1 MFAALVRWI
10 GGVSM
15 ATLVILPGLIHRPA
29 RDWPARDWL
38 PLFCI
43 DGRFARHAR
52 TSTIVVGLSAVWIVH
67 RLAPWD
73 RFIDVRFWWL
83 LTMVVAS
90 AVFTVLLF
98 VVEPLFLHRWFHA
111 RITRDPKRTFRLRRT
126 VSALPT
132 VAGTLGAHGALHY
145 AHGVPC

>member
-10 GGVSM
+10 GGVLM
-15 ATLVILPGLIHRPA
+15 ATLVILPGLIHRPV

-43 DGRFARHAR
+43 DGRFAQQAR
-52 TSTIVVGLSAVWIVH
+52 TSTTVVGLSAVWIVH

-111 RITRDPKRTFRLRRT
+111 RITRDPKGTFRLRRT
-126 VSALPT
+126 VSAPPI